1 MINNTQIEEVFNKL
15 SGDGFEEKFF
25 SLLDLYDD
33 NTPMTGNGISR
44 YVLIMFLKKKISEIA
59 YKTHDIA
66 IENWND
72 AEYRANYMQEL
83 LSSLFRKE

>member
-1 MINNTQIEEVFNKL
+1 MINNTQIEEVFNGL
-15 SGDGFEEKFF
+15 SGDGLEEKFF

-33 NTPMTGNGISR
+33 NCPMTWNGISR
-44 YVLIMFLKKKISEIA
+44 DVLLMFLKQKISEIA

-72 AEYRANYMQEL
+72 
-83 LSSLFRKE
+83 S